1 MRRHIGFKVCIM
13 IMLLLALFL
22 VNVGITFLDIQKL
35 TEKSSEISGVYVV
48 LQEDYADI
56 VRNLEKSEKYA
67 NIICLLESD
76 EMMQGFLPE
85 IEGQI
90 SEAESSMEHMQ
101 QYMGGLE
108 DADVSERF
116 QEYQMYIHSVFS
128 CINEICGYR
137 ENGNRQA
144 AYELLSGELRELI
157 IEGEAAEDG
166 LEEAVKQGVARAVA
180 SYEKILTHCRRM
192 TAAAVAVFIAA
203 VIMIAAVTQ
212 KFVARPAGNA
222 SASLRNIISRIEK
235 KEGDLSERIS
245 VLTNDEIGQLVTG
258 INKFMEQLQNIVS
271 VIHIETG
278 NIMHSVKLVSA
289 GVDTSNENAEEISVA
304 MEKLAASMGEIS
316 QNIEQLQ
323 NGAERV
329 QESANDIRDSSA
341 EGVAFIREL
350 CKWIMKVSSDMNG
363 RKEKA
368 EHMICAKRELL
379 AESIHNSRNV
389 GEIKELTEE
398 ILDISGKTNLLAL
411 NASIEAARAGEMGK
425 GFAVVA
431 EEIRKLADST
441 KDTASKIQ
449 EIGTSVT
456 VSVRELAAN
465 AEGMIQYVDN
475 DILRDYDDF
484 GEIADR
490 YQKESENV
498 VDILENFDGS
508 AVRLAEITS
517 DMVSGIGQISDAVM
531 QSRDGMNHAA
541 ENTADMAKQLEIIAS
556 ETKRNRGSAEN
567 LNAQVQHFKRG

>member
-1 MRRHIGFKVCIM
+1 MRRHIGFKIFIM

-22 VNVGITFLDIQKL
+22 VNVGVTFLDIQRL
-35 TEKSSEISGVYVV
+35 TEKSSEISGIYVV

-67 NIICLLESD
+67 NIICLLEND
-76 EMMQGFLPE
+76 QMMQGLLPE

-90 SEAESSMEHMQ
+90 SEAESSIEHMQ
-101 QYMGGLE
+101 QYMNSLKDE
-108 DADVSERF
+108 NVLERF
-116 QEYQMYIHSVFS
+116 QEYQVYIHSVFS
-128 CINEICGYR
+128 CIEEICGYL
-137 ENGNRQA
+137 EKGNRLA
-144 AYELLSGELRELI
+144 ANELLSGKLMELI
-157 IEGEAAEDG
+157 VEGETAENG

-180 SYEKILTHCRRM
+180 SYDNILAHCRRV
-192 TAAAVAVFIAA
+192 TTAAVAIFIAA
-203 VIMIAAVTQ
+203 VIIIAAVTQ
-212 KFVARPAGNA
+212 KFVAKPAGNA
-222 SASLRNIISRIEK
+222 SASLRNIISQIEN

-245 VLTNDEIGQLVTG
+245 VLTKDEIGQLVAG

-271 VIHIETG
+271 VIHTETG
-278 NIMHSVKLVSA
+278 KIMHSVKLISVGA
-289 GVDTSNENAEEISVA
+289 DTSNENAEEISAA

-341 EGVAFIREL
+341 EGVKFIREL
-350 CKWIMKVSSDMNG
+350 CKWIMEVSSDMNG
-363 RKEKA
+363 RKENA
-368 EHMICAKRELL
+368 RHMICAKRELL
-379 AESIHNSRNV
+379 AESINNSRNV
-389 GEIKELTEE
+389 GEIKGLTEE
-398 ILDISGKTNLLAL
+398 ILDISGQTNLLAL

-449 EIGTSVT
+449 EISTGVT

-498 VDILENFDGS
+498 VDILENFDES
-508 AVRLAEITS
+508 AVRLADITS

-531 QSRDGMNHAA
+531 QSRDGMDHAA
-541 ENTADMAKQLEIIAS
+541 ENTADMARQLEIIAG
-556 ETKRNRGSAEN
+556 ETKRNRDSAEN
-567 LNAQVQHFKRG
+567 LNAQVQHFKRE